1 MGNKLLI
8 TTMITKFGSNFKNN
22 VFFFLNDKNSV
33 ESKYILKITGETIF
47 QN

>member
-22 VFFFLNDKNSV
+22 VFFLNDKNSV